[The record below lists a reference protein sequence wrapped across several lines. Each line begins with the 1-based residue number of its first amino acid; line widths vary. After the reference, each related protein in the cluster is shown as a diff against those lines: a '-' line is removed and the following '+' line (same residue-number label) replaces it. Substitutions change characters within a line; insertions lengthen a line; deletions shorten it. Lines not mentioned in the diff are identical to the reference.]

1 MNLIGYFKMHLT
13 WRILCDEAHQ
23 PSVLSNEN
31 ISIVIFDNRLIWFPY
46 SNGIICWNE
55 PLNEKKKW
63 FDGFFEWKIIDC
75 YMFFCINM
83 DQAVYFWMR
92 YMLIC
97 TFKFIWSNSSLISSQ
112 YFNWIGFFLY
122 LFSVG
127 KGEFYN
133 TVIYSGSFWHLM
145 NSKNRK

>member
-1 MNLIGYFKMHLT
+1 MTYTMRWSAPTKCPFQWKYFDCHFWQSTNLISIFKWHNLLKWT
-13 WRILCDEAHQ
+13 VKW
-23 PSVLSNEN
+23 
-31 ISIVIFDNRLIWFPY
+31 
-46 SNGIICWNE
+46 
-55 PLNEKKKW
+55 KKKW

-83 DQAVYFWMR
+83 DRAVYFWMR

-133 TVIYSGSFWHLM
+133 AVIYSGSYWHLM